1 MPDTCLGKFIVLPF
15 DSETKEK
22 FFFQPLKR
30 CLRRACFYELKTS
43 HYITISLF
51 STVSVSWFYVSKDN
65 CGWSAIEKCYNSVL
79 WKWKHLLAFTDFG
92 VLWAVLG
99 SWQALL
105 GPPHPLR
112 ARVYLILLQR
122 EWYCPASSEGLCAWG
137 QDKETWLVGPQNS
150 GSQRAWPHPRP
161 TNAKVGVCCS
171 VWSPPAVGEPESSCH
186 PVQPGTCPLLWALP
200 SQPLPTSAP
209 QLSPF
214 LVHFSGNLGASGGQL
229 ELSSILN
236 WAWSLL
242 F

>member
-1 MPDTCLGKFIVLPF
+1 MPDTCLGKFTVPPF
-15 DSETKEK
+15 DSETKGK

-105 GPPHPLR
+105 GPPLPPHPLH
-112 ARVYLILLQR
+112 ARVYLGAR
-122 EWYCPASSEGLCAWG
+122 WTSDSPAER
-137 QDKETWLVGPQNS
+137 V
-150 GSQRAWPHPRP
+150 
-161 TNAKVGVCCS
+161 V
-171 VWSPPAVGEPESSCH
+171 
-186 PVQPGTCPLLWALP
+186 
-200 SQPLPTSAP
+200 
-209 QLSPF
+209 
-214 LVHFSGNLGASGGQL
+214 
-229 ELSSILN
+229 LSSIFWGALCMGTGRGDLAGGPPEQ
-236 WAWSLL
+236 WFPKGMASPQTHECQSRSLVV
-242 F
+242 